1 MYEDDLERSRAY
13 LASREQRAARA
24 LAERQAAYM
33 ARMTRCLEL
42 LNALQDWAGSMGD
55 VIPDEVTWA
64 NVGDASK
71 VVCEL
76 VGVGEFLGREVDAG

>member
-1 MYEDDLERSRAY
+1 MKDKEKALE
-13 LASREQRAARA
+13 AR
-24 LAERQAAYM
+24 QSAYM
-33 ARMTRCLEL
+33 AQMSRCLEL

-71 VVCEL
+71 VVCDLE
-76 VGVGEFLGREVDAG
+76 GVVEFLGLNVGEEEEED